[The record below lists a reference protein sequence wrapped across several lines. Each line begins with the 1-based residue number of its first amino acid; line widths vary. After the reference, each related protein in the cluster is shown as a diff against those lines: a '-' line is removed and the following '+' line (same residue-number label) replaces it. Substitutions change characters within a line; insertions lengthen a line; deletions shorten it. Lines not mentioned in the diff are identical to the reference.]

1 MKSNKDYIIS
11 KLTEVLPE
19 CIYDS
24 SSMEY
29 NPLTLTEVKNLI
41 KDSAV
46 DALRDCDVDMVVNL
60 LVAYTFVA
68 QQATKTTMPIKDI
81 LFTIHTML
89 GAGFIDGLGRLR
101 TNSITIK
108 GTVSYVPYKYPELP
122 DLFDKYFP
130 KSIAELA
137 SLDNILELYCRLVY
151 CQFFS
156 DCNNRTAKLFTN
168 YLMIILGYGLFTIPC
183 ALHEVYRNL
192 KLDMFDSGDFTVMKN
207 FLRENCVMLIED
219 NEVTQDFA
227 KGFDPELTETT
238 NM

>member
-1 MKSNKDYIIS
+1 MKSNLDYIIS
-11 KLTEVLPE
+11 KFTEVLPE
-19 CIYDS
+19 CIHDS

-41 KDSAV
+41 KGSKV
-46 DALRDCDVDMVVNL
+46 SVLRDCDVDMIVNL

-68 QQATKTTMPIKDI
+68 QQVTETTMPIKDI
-81 LFTIHTML
+81 LFTLHTML
-89 GAGFIDGLGRLR
+89 GSGFIDDLGRLR
-101 TNSITIK
+101 TYDITIK
-108 GTVSYVPYKYPELP
+108 GTVDYVSYKPHELP
-122 DLFDKYFP
+122 ELFDKHFQ
-130 KSIAELA
+130 KSIAEIA
-137 SLDNILELYCRLVY
+137 SLDDILELYCRLVY

-168 YLMIILGYGLFTIPC
+168 YLMMTLGYGLFTIPC

-192 KLDMFDSGDFTVMKN
+192 KLDMFDSGNFTVMKN

-219 NEVTQDFA
+219 NKITQDFA